1 MRVVR
6 VNELAAEAAELAD
19 AGGSAA
25 GPAFAELTGL
35 LAHFVRKSLD
45 NPPPYQ
51 REDGSGAAALE
62 AALQEDLWNYLSYT
76 ALSQRTGA
84 YEPQKIGGGGRAD
97 IALSI
102 LDERMVIEC
111 KREATKSGRDDLQK
125 AYAGQGGAYS
135 AAEHPFGVV
144 AILDLTAPQSG
155 SPPLFYDCLWLHQQ
169 PQADGGRTLL
179 FVHIPGRRKTPSRV

>member
-6 VNELAAEAAELAD
+6 VNELAAQASRFAD
-19 AGGSAA
+19 AAGSAA
-25 GPAFAELTGL
+25 GPAFAELAGL

-45 NPPPYQ
+45 RPPAYQ
-51 REDGSGAAALE
+51 REDGDGASALE
-62 AALQEDLWNYLSYT
+62 AQLQDDLWNYLNYT
-76 ALSQRTGA
+76 ALSTRTGA

-97 IALSI
+97 IAMSI

-111 KREATKSGRDDLQK
+111 KRELSKVSRDDLQN
-125 AYAGQGGAYS
+125 AYAAQAGAYS
-135 AAEHPFGVV
+135 ASEHPFGAV

-169 PQADGGRTLL
+169 TPADGGRTLL
-179 FVHIPGRRKTPSRV
+179 FMLIPGRRKTPSSI

>member
-1 MRVVR
+1 MRVLR
-6 VNELAAEAAELAD
+6 VNELAAESAQLAD

-25 GPAFAELTGL
+25 GPAFAELTEL

-51 REDGSGAAALE
+51 REDGAGAGALE
-62 AALQEDLWNYLSYT
+62 AQLQDDLWTYLNYT
-76 ALSQRTGA
+76 ALSKRTGA

-102 LDERMVIEC
+102 LDEKMVIEC
-111 KREATKSGRDDLQK
+111 KREAAKGGRDDLQK
-125 AYAGQGGAYS
+125 AYAGQAGAYS
-135 AAEHPFGVV
+135 AAEHPFGAV

-155 SPPLFYDCLWLHQQ
+155 SPPMFYDCLWLHQQ
-169 PQADGGRTLL
+169 SLAEGGRTLL
-179 FVHIPGRRKTPSRV
+179 FMRIPGRRKTPSRV